1 MPQRLPSCA
10 SLDSEAGGS
19 HREPMQK
26 VRYDFRL
33 DPKGPRGIARSSWL
47 DADGLGLMVIDVQNY
62 ITQPRFSGHWTADGG
77 DSYYYVRAFDVVL
90 PNIQKLIQAFHRLG
104 RPVVHTRIASLNAN
118 LLDVPGLSRKVLA
131 EETMDAQG
139 RPYRLTYEAE
149 ASQIDERLPLV
160 PEDIVICKTASGAF
174 ACADTDSILRN
185 NGISRLVFTG
195 GLTDACVASS
205 VREAYDRGYLC
216 TIAEDACLTS
226 SAEDHEA
233 ALRSLA
239 KFFGWVTTT
248 EEILKALP
256 KK

>member
-1 MPQRLPSCA
+1 M
-10 SLDSEAGGS
+10 D
-19 HREPMQK
+19 K

-33 DPKGPRGIARSSWL
+33 DPDGPRGIARASWL
-47 DADGLGLMVIDVQNY
+47 ETGKLALMVIDVQNY
-62 ITQPRFSGHWTADGG
+62 ITLPQFSGHWTADGG
-77 DSYYYVRAFDVVL
+77 DDYYYTRAFDVVM
-90 PNIQKLIQAFHRLG
+90 PNIQKLVHAFHRLG
-104 RPVVHTRIASLNAN
+104 RPVVYTRIASLNAN

-131 EETMDAQG
+131 EETFDAQSK
-139 RPYRLTYEAE
+139 PYRLTFEAL
-149 ASQIDERLPLV
+149 ASQVDERLARA

-205 VREAYDRGYLC
+205 VREAFDRGYLC
-216 TIAEDACLTS
+216 TVAEDACLTS

-239 KFFGWVTTT
+239 KFFGWVTSTR
-248 EEILKALP
+248 EILAALDSG
-256 KK
+256 

>member
-1 MPQRLPSCA
+1 MKQ
-10 SLDSEAGGS
+10 
-19 HREPMQK
+19 

-33 DPKGPRGIARSSWL
+33 DPEGPRGIARSSWL
-47 DADGLGLMVIDVQNY
+47 DTEMLGLMVIDVQNY

-77 DSYYYVRAFDVVL
+77 DSYYYARVFDVVL
-90 PNIQKLIQAFHRLG
+90 PNIQKLIHAFHLLR
-104 RPVVHTRIASLNAN
+104 RPVVYTRIASLNDN

-131 EETMDAQG
+131 EGTLDAEG
-139 RPYRLTYEAE
+139 IPYRLTYDAE
-149 ASQIDERLPLV
+149 ASQIDGRLLPA
-160 PEDIVICKTASGAF
+160 PDDIVICKTASGAF

-216 TIAEDACLTS
+216 TVAEDACLTS
-226 SAEDHEA
+226 SPEEHEA

-239 KFFGWVTTT
+239 KFFGWVTLTD
-248 EEILKALP
+248 EIIAALKSQ
-256 KK
+256 